1 MVKNK
6 KAVIFSFLF
15 SVLVT
20 LALFYADSV
29 AAMSQSCFF

>member
-6 KAVIFSFLF
+6 KAVIFSFVF

-29 AAMSQSCFF
+29 TAVSWNGLF

>member
-1 MVKNK
+1 MLKNK
-6 KAVIFSFLF
+6 KAVIFSFVF

-29 AAMSQSCFF
+29 MAVSWGQFF

>member
-1 MVKNK
+1 MLKNK
-6 KAVIFSFLF
+6 KAVVFSFVF

-29 AAMSQSCFF
+29 TAMPWNVWF

>member
-6 KAVIFSFLF
+6 KAVIFSFVF

-20 LALFYADSV
+20 LALFYADNV
-29 AAMSQSCFF
+29 AAMPWNIWF